1 MILCGL
7 WPTRHRISPQNYLV
21 FSNGPLFV
29 SRSVIYA
36 QLRCLIRNAIIVSS
50 MFVNVKDIGYCIC
63 YIYMVLDVLAKIER
77 RDAETMLITQEDN
90 DK

>member
-1 MILCGL
+1 
-7 WPTRHRISPQNYLV
+7 
-21 FSNGPLFV
+21 
-29 SRSVIYA
+29 
-36 QLRCLIRNAIIVSS
+36 